1 MSLIN
6 NVDAIINTKKS
17 VDDIGYYDQPISY
30 ESNIDVKNILKKP
43 AKNSSLTTRK
53 ELEVVANA
61 TKNRSL
67 KELDLVYVADKD
79 PLLIFYDFLK
89 SKSLQFDKSTF
100 DVYWNILE
108 QYVYALKY
116 YFNRARPEQI
126 ARYYGVEIKVLHT
139 DTHHTPSYPSCH
151 AMYADL
157 AYKMLA
163 EEYPEYKEDF
173 LRISDYCAFAR
184 VLQGVHYPSDNVASR
199 KAVSIIYP
207 VLKEHINEYERSQKF
222 PSATNR
228 QG

>member
-6 NVDAIINTKKS
+6 NVDAIINTKKN

-30 ESNIDVKNILKKP
+30 ESNINGYKKILKKP

-53 ELEVVANA
+53 ELEVISNA

-89 SKSLQFDKSTF
+89 SEDLKFDKSTF

-116 YFNRARPEQI
+116 YFNRARP
-126 ARYYGVEIKVLHT
+126 
-139 DTHHTPSYPSCH
+139 
-151 AMYADL
+151 
-157 AYKMLA
+157 
-163 EEYPEYKEDF
+163 
-173 LRISDYCAFAR
+173 
-184 VLQGVHYPSDNVASR
+184 
-199 KAVSIIYP
+199 
-207 VLKEHINEYERSQKF
+207 
-222 PSATNR
+222 
-228 QG
+228 

>member
-53 ELEVVANA
+53 ELEVIANA

-89 SKSLQFDKSTF
+89 SNLLWFSK
-100 DVYWNILE
+100 I
-108 QYVYALKY
+108 
-116 YFNRARPEQI
+116 
-126 ARYYGVEIKVLHT
+126 
-139 DTHHTPSYPSCH
+139 
-151 AMYADL
+151 
-157 AYKMLA
+157 
-163 EEYPEYKEDF
+163 
-173 LRISDYCAFAR
+173 
-184 VLQGVHYPSDNVASR
+184 
-199 KAVSIIYP
+199 
-207 VLKEHINEYERSQKF
+207 
-222 PSATNR
+222 
-228 QG
+228 